1 MRKENFGC
9 DHVTVRISCRWDQVT
24 NRGVHVKPRN
34 ELDDTLRVRPPS
46 NQDELR

>member
-9 DHVTVRISCRWDQVT
+9 DHVTVRISCRWDQVM
-24 NRGVHVKPRN
+24 NRMART
-34 ELDDTLRVRPPS
+34 LDGTLRVRPPS